1 VGGSAGGSANV
12 EDGAAMRKSVTISE
26 FYRTWGKG
34 QIGTDERLREEQS
47 SIDERLR
54 EEQRDTA

>member
-1 VGGSAGGSANV
+1 
-12 EDGAAMRKSVTISE
+12 MRKSVTISE

-47 SIDERLR
+47 SPDERLREEQSGTDERLR